1 MSSEDAFWESR
12 VFQSSPEKLW
22 VEPEVGGTGFP
33 GSPQVGE
40 ARGCTSYSKCC
51 PRVCSTDRETE
62 RPRPREEASFLGTQS
77 TIRQNQSLHM
87 PRPPPPPHR
96 PHPDVPCTPRD
107 CPQAL

>member
-87 PRPPPPPHR
+87 PRPPPHR